1 MGIISKIIQKSQKS
15 RSLFLTDFAHPFC
28 PYFTENF
35 YRFMHNLRRCF
46 CPRFSQK
53 TLQFKGYFK
62 VAEAIFPPLFT
73 PKFFS
78 HQAFSNT
85 AALAIAQLPP
95 PCTDASMSV
104 FRHTPLPQTQQPHRQ
119 PSPLKRV
126 EFASKLQEKL
136 HAANAAEHRENF
148 AARKI
153 QPRLTVSPDMTECGT
168 AQKMHIFQTS
178 KRRQPRRRTR
188 AGTLCAQAI
197 PTRSKCRSNG
207 LPTHSP
213 QFRSLLKHKK
223 SQTFARARACATKTG
238 ARTRQ

>member
-15 RSLFLTDFAHPFC
+15 RPLSLTDFAHPFC

-53 TLQFKGYFK
+53 TLQLKGYFK
-62 VAEAIFPPLFT
+62 VARAIFPPLFT

-126 EFASKLQEKL
+126 EFASKLQEKI

-153 QPRLTVSPDMTECGT
+153 QPRPAVRPDMTECGT
-168 AQKMHIFQTS
+168 AQKNAYLSNFKTTAAETANMPARFALKQYRRVQNAAQTAC
-178 KRRQPRRRTR
+178 RRIR
-188 AGTLCAQAI
+188 LN
-197 PTRSKCRSNG
+197 SDLS
-207 LPTHSP
+207 
-213 QFRSLLKHKK
+213 
-223 SQTFARARACATKTG
+223 
-238 ARTRQ
+238 

>member
-1 MGIISKIIQKSQKS
+1 
-15 RSLFLTDFAHPFC
+15 
-28 PYFTENF
+28 
-35 YRFMHNLRRCF
+35 MHNLRRCF

-53 TLQFKGYFK
+53 TLQLKGYFK
-62 VAEAIFPPLFT
+62 VARAIFPPLFT

-104 FRHTPLPQTQQPHRQ
+104 FRHTLLPQTRQAHRQ
-119 PSPLKRV
+119 SFPLKRV
-126 EFASKLQEKL
+126 EFASKLQEKI

-153 QPRLTVSPDMTECGT
+153 QSHPAVRPDMTECGT
-168 AQKMHIFQTS
+168 AQKKCISFKLQNDGSRDGEH
-178 KRRQPRRRTR
+178 

-213 QFRSLLKHKK
+213 QFRSLLKQKIANLRPCTGVRDK
-223 SQTFARARACATKTG
+223 DGRAYAPIRINIIYMMSNVRLG
-238 ARTRQ
+238 

>member
-1 MGIISKIIQKSQKS
+1 MPSFFAKKPCNLKVILRLQG
-15 RSLFLTDFAHPFC
+15 RFFRLSLRQ
-28 PYFTENF
+28 N
-35 YRFMHNLRRCF
+35 
-46 CPRFSQK
+46 
-53 TLQFKGYFK
+53 
-62 VAEAIFPPLFT
+62 
-73 PKFFS
+73 FFS
-78 HQAFSNT
+78 HQAFPST

-126 EFASKLQEKL
+126 EFASKLQEKI

-153 QPRLTVSPDMTECGT
+153 QARLTIRLDDTTECGI

-188 AGTLCAQAI
+188 AGKLCAQAI

-207 LPTHSP
+207 LPTRPS
-213 QFRSLLKHKK
+213 QFRSLLKQKNRKPSPVHG
-223 SQTFARARACATKTG
+223 RARQRRARVRAKKNQYYIYDVKCVFGDDFFAQKRGKTCVL
-238 ARTRQ
+238 TRQDIRFASF

>member
-15 RSLFLTDFAHPFC
+15 RPLSLTDFAHPFC

-53 TLQFKGYFK
+53 TLQLKGYFK
-62 VAEAIFPPLFT
+62 VARAIFPPLFT

-119 PSPLKRV
+119 PSLLKRV
-126 EFASKLQEKL
+126 EFASKLQEKI
-136 HAANAAEHRENF
+136 HATNAAEHRENF

-153 QPRLTVSPDMTECGT
+153 QPRLTIRLDDTTECGT
-168 AQKMHIFQTS
+168 AQKNAYLSNFKTTAAETANTPARFALKQYRRVQNAAQTAC
-178 KRRQPRRRTR
+178 RRIR
-188 AGTLCAQAI
+188 LN
-197 PTRSKCRSNG
+197 SDLS
-207 LPTHSP
+207 
-213 QFRSLLKHKK
+213 
-223 SQTFARARACATKTG
+223 
-238 ARTRQ
+238 

>member
-1 MGIISKIIQKSQKS
+1 
-15 RSLFLTDFAHPFC
+15 
-28 PYFTENF
+28 
-35 YRFMHNLRRCF
+35 MHNLRRCF

-53 TLQFKGYFK
+53 TLQLKGYFK
-62 VAEAIFPPLFT
+62 VARAIFPPLFT

-126 EFASKLQEKL
+126 EFASKLQEKI

-148 AARKI
+148 ATRKI
-153 QPRLTVSPDMTECGT
+153 QPRLTVNPDMTECGT
-168 AQKMHIFQTS
+168 AQKNAHLSNFKTTAAETANTPA
-178 KRRQPRRRTR
+178 RF
-188 AGTLCAQAI
+188 AQAI

-207 LPTHSP
+207 LPTRPS
-213 QFRSLLKHKK
+213 QFRSLLKQKNRKPSPVHG
-223 SQTFARARACATKTG
+223 RARQRR
-238 ARTRQ
+238 ARVRANKNQYYIYDVKCVFGDDFFAQKRGKYAF

>member
-1 MGIISKIIQKSQKS
+1 M
-15 RSLFLTDFAHPFC
+15 TDFAHPFC

-53 TLQFKGYFK
+53 TLQLKGYFK
-62 VAEAIFPPLFT
+62 VARAIFPPLFT

-119 PSPLKRV
+119 PSLLKRV
-126 EFASKLQEKL
+126 EFASKLQEKI
-136 HAANAAEHRENF
+136 HATNAAEHRENF

-153 QPRLTVSPDMTECGT
+153 QPRLTIRLDDTTECGT
-168 AQKMHIFQTS
+168 AQKNAYLSNFKTTAAETANTPAHFALKQYRRVQNAAQTAC
-178 KRRQPRRRTR
+178 RRIR
-188 AGTLCAQAI
+188 LN
-197 PTRSKCRSNG
+197 SDLS
-207 LPTHSP
+207 
-213 QFRSLLKHKK
+213 
-223 SQTFARARACATKTG
+223 
-238 ARTRQ
+238 

>member
-1 MGIISKIIQKSQKS
+1 MPLFLPSFFAKKPCNLKVILRLQRRFFRLSLRSKI
-15 RSLFLTDFAHPFC
+15 
-28 PYFTENF
+28 
-35 YRFMHNLRRCF
+35 
-46 CPRFSQK
+46 
-53 TLQFKGYFK
+53 
-62 VAEAIFPPLFT
+62 
-73 PKFFS
+73 FS

-126 EFASKLQEKL
+126 ESASKPQEKI

-153 QPRLTVSPDMTECGT
+153 QPRPAVRPDMTECGT

-188 AGTLCAQAI
+188 RHAL
-197 PTRSKCRSNG
+197 RSSNTDAFKMP
-207 LPTHSP
+207 LKRLADAFASI
-213 QFRSLLKHKK
+213 QISLKAKK

>member
-1 MGIISKIIQKSQKS
+1 MGIISKIIQNFQKS
-15 RSLFLTDFAHPFC
+15 RHRPLTDFAHPFC

-35 YRFMHNLRRCF
+35 YRFIHNFGRRF

-53 TLQFKGYFK
+53 PLQLKGYFK
-62 VAEAIFPPLFT
+62 VARAIFPPLFT

-95 PCTDASMSV
+95 LCTDASMSV

-126 EFASKLQEKL
+126 EFASKLQEKI

-153 QPRLTVSPDMTECGT
+153 QPRPAVRPDMTECGT
-168 AQKMHIFQTS
+168 AQKNAHLSNFKTTAAETANMPARFTLKQYRRVQNAAQTAC
-178 KRRQPRRRTR
+178 RRDR
-188 AGTLCAQAI
+188 LN
-197 PTRSKCRSNG
+197 SDLS
-207 LPTHSP
+207 
-213 QFRSLLKHKK
+213 
-223 SQTFARARACATKTG
+223 
-238 ARTRQ
+238 

>member
-1 MGIISKIIQKSQKS
+1 
-15 RSLFLTDFAHPFC
+15 
-28 PYFTENF
+28 
-35 YRFMHNLRRCF
+35 MHNLRRCF

-53 TLQFKGYFK
+53 TLQLKGYFK
-62 VAEAIFPPLFT
+62 VARAIFPPLFT

-104 FRHTPLPQTQQPHRQ
+104 FRHASLSQTQQPHRQ

-126 EFASKLQEKL
+126 EFASKLQEKI
-136 HAANAAEHRENF
+136 HATNAAEHRENF

-153 QPRLTVSPDMTECGT
+153 QPRPAVSPDMTGC
-168 AQKMHIFQTS
+168 ALLKKMHIFQTS

-188 AGTLCAQAI
+188 RHALRSSNTDAFKMPLKRLADAI
-197 PTRSKCRSNG
+197 ASI
-207 LPTHSP
+207 
-213 QFRSLLKHKK
+213 QISLKAKK
-223 SQTFARARACATKTG
+223 SQTLARARACATKTG

>member
-1 MGIISKIIQKSQKS
+1 
-15 RSLFLTDFAHPFC
+15 
-28 PYFTENF
+28 
-35 YRFMHNLRRCF
+35 MHNLRRCF

-53 TLQFKGYFK
+53 TLQLKGYFK
-62 VAEAIFPPLFT
+62 VARAIFPPLFT

-119 PSPLKRV
+119 PTPLKRV
-126 EFASKLQEKL
+126 EFASKLQEKI

-153 QPRLTVSPDMTECGT
+153 QPRLTIRLDDTTGCGT
-168 AQKMHIFQTS
+168 SQKNALFQTS
-178 KRRQPRRRTR
+178 KRRQPRRRTH

-207 LPTHSP
+207 LPTRSP
-213 QFRSLLKHKK
+213 QFRSLLKQKGRLAQKRKPSPVHG
-223 SQTFARARACATKTG
+223 RARQRR
-238 ARTRQ
+238 ARVRAKKNQYYIYDV

>member
-1 MGIISKIIQKSQKS
+1 
-15 RSLFLTDFAHPFC
+15 
-28 PYFTENF
+28 
-35 YRFMHNLRRCF
+35 MHNLRRCF
-46 CPRFSQK
+46 CHRFSQK
-53 TLQFKGYFK
+53 PLQLKGYFK
-62 VAEAIFPPLFT
+62 VARAIFPPLFT

-126 EFASKLQEKL
+126 EFASKLQEKI

-153 QPRLTVSPDMTECGT
+153 QPRSAVRPDMTECGT
-168 AQKMHIFQTS
+168 AQKKMHIFQTS
-178 KRRQPRRRTR
+178 KRRQPRRRTC

-197 PTRSKCRSNG
+197 PTRSKCRSNS

-213 QFRSLLKHKK
+213 QFRSLLKQKNRKPSPVHG
-223 SQTFARARACATKTG
+223 RARQRR
-238 ARTRQ
+238 ARVRANKNQYYIYDV

>member
-1 MGIISKIIQKSQKS
+1 M
-15 RSLFLTDFAHPFC
+15 TDFAHPFC

-46 CPRFSQK
+46 CHRFSQK
-53 TLQFKGYFK
+53 PLQLKGYFK
-62 VAEAIFPPLFT
+62 VARAIFPPLFT

-85 AALAIAQLPP
+85 AALAFAQPPP

-126 EFASKLQEKL
+126 EFASKLQEKI

-153 QPRLTVSPDMTECGT
+153 QPRPAVRPDMTECGT
-168 AQKMHIFQTS
+168 AQKNAYLSNFKTTAAETANMPARFTLKQY
-178 KRRQPRRRTR
+178 RRVQNAAQPTCRRIR
-188 AGTLCAQAI
+188 LN
-197 PTRSKCRSNG
+197 SDLS
-207 LPTHSP
+207 
-213 QFRSLLKHKK
+213 
-223 SQTFARARACATKTG
+223 
-238 ARTRQ
+238 

>member
-1 MGIISKIIQKSQKS
+1 
-15 RSLFLTDFAHPFC
+15 
-28 PYFTENF
+28 
-35 YRFMHNLRRCF
+35 MHNLRRCF
-46 CPRFSQK
+46 CHRFSQK
-53 TLQFKGYFK
+53 TLQLKGYFK
-62 VAEAIFPPLFT
+62 VARAIFPPLFT

-126 EFASKLQEKL
+126 EFASKLQEKI

-153 QPRLTVSPDMTECGT
+153 QARLTIRLDDTAECGT
-168 AQKMHIFQTS
+168 AQKNAYLSNFKTTAAETANTPAHF
-178 KRRQPRRRTR
+178 
-188 AGTLCAQAI
+188 C
-197 PTRSKCRSNG
+197 SKCRSNS
-207 LPTHSP
+207 LPTRPS
-213 QFRSLLKHKK
+213 QFRSLLKKKK
-223 SQTFARARACATKTG
+223 SQTFARARACATRTG
-238 ARTRQ
+238 ARTR

>member
-1 MGIISKIIQKSQKS
+1 M
-15 RSLFLTDFAHPFC
+15 TDFAHPFC

-53 TLQFKGYFK
+53 PLQLKGYFK
-62 VAEAIFPPLFT
+62 VARAIFPPLFT

-126 EFASKLQEKL
+126 EFASKLQEKI

-153 QPRLTVSPDMTECGT
+153 QPRPAVRPDMTECGT

-188 AGTLCAQAI
+188 RHALRSSNTDAFKMPLKRLADAI
-197 PTRSKCRSNG
+197 ASI
-207 LPTHSP
+207 
-213 QFRSLLKHKK
+213 QISLKAKK
-223 SQTFARARACATKTG
+223 SQSFARARACATRTG

>member
-1 MGIISKIIQKSQKS
+1 MQ
-15 RSLFLTDFAHPFC
+15 L
-28 PYFTENF
+28 
-35 YRFMHNLRRCF
+35 
-46 CPRFSQK
+46 
-53 TLQFKGYFK
+53 KGYFK
-62 VAEAIFPPLFT
+62 VARAIFPPLFT

-104 FRHTPLPQTQQPHRQ
+104 FRHTPLSQTQQPHRQ

-126 EFASKLQEKL
+126 EFASKFQEKI

-153 QPRLTVSPDMTECGT
+153 QPRPAVSPDMTECGT

-188 AGTLCAQAI
+188 RHAL
-197 PTRSKCRSNG
+197 RSSNTDAFKMPLKRLADAFSSILANLRPCTG
-207 LPTHSP
+207 VRDKDGRAYAPIRINIIYMLSNVRLVTIFLRKSAENMRFDAPRHSFCLF
-213 QFRSLLKHKK
+213 FR
-223 SQTFARARACATKTG
+223 KTG
-238 ARTRQ
+238 

>member
-1 MGIISKIIQKSQKS
+1 M
-15 RSLFLTDFAHPFC
+15 TDFAHPFC

-53 TLQFKGYFK
+53 TLQLKGYFK
-62 VAEAIFPPLFT
+62 VARAIFPPLFT

-126 EFASKLQEKL
+126 EFASKLQEKI

-153 QPRLTVSPDMTECGT
+153 QPRLTIRLDDTTECGT

-178 KRRQPRRRTR
+178 KRRQPRRRTCR
-188 AGTLCAQAI
+188 HAL
-197 PTRSKCRSNG
+197 RSSNTDAFKMP
-207 LPTHSP
+207 LKRLADAFASI
-213 QFRSLLKHKK
+213 QISLKAKK